1 MIRLECDGSY
11 EAHLQE
17 YNEGILR
24 KYGVSSQSAER
35 EIISMADKGNT
46 VALKLYGDM
55 VFYQKILR
63 RHYYRDAFEL
73 YMRSAGITVEED
85 GSFMSSGIAYPLAF
99 WWIGYYLV
107 NYRKESFLAKCEPIA
122 VIDSMT
128 TEDRLAYALEL
139 AAACLDYEK
148 APGAINLIG
157 RIFREISE
165 NPELFEKLKTQ
176 ASDILHSHDFIR
188 KEILTVPFDCSAVE
202 ECGEIAETF
211 FLAAAREGY
220 VYACNNL
227 AAREADRIVELAKQI
242 QAEQDISEKQVS
254 GKSWDN
260 LKDLNM
266 KEQDM
271 KEQSTEEQNIKEQ
284 MEAGIRNYIEFLT
297 ISADK
302 YEPYAANR
310 LGLFYRT
317 GEIIGSSGNTVCRD
331 HIDSKLA
338 KEYFLKATV
347 YPDANSAWAYLNLMK
362 YYHKDYDTNIELM
375 NEHMEY
381 IKLLNAEVYDIAM
394 EL

>member
-73 YMRSAGITVEED
+73 YMRSAGISVDED
-85 GSFMSSGIAYPLAF
+85 RRWKSSGVAYPLAF
-99 WWIGYYLV
+99 WWIGYYLI
-107 NYRKESFLAKCEPIA
+107 NYRRESFLVKCEPIA

-128 TEDRLAYALEL
+128 VEDRLIYALEL

-165 NPELFEKLKTQ
+165 NEELFEKVKIQ
-176 ASDILHSHDFIR
+176 ALDILQSHDFIQ
-188 KEILTVPFDCSAVE
+188 KEILTAPFDCSTAE
-202 ECGEIAETF
+202 GCGEIAEAF
-211 FLAAAREGY
+211 FLSAVKEGY

-227 AAREADRIVELAKQI
+227 AAREADRIVELAQQIRGKQ
-242 QAEQDISEKQVS
+242 ENSEKQVS
-254 GKSWDN
+254 DESKDN
-260 LKDLNM
+260 I
-266 KEQDM
+266 KEQII
-271 KEQSTEEQNIKEQ
+271 KEQSTKEQNIKEQ
-284 MEAGIRNYIEFLT
+284 METSIRNYIEFLT

-317 GEIIGSSGNTVCRD
+317 GEIIGTAGSTVCKD

-381 IKLLNAEVYDIAM
+381 IKILNAEVYDIAM

>member
-1 MIRLECDGSY
+1 MIRLECDGCY
-11 EAHLQE
+11 ETHLQE

-85 GSFMSSGIAYPLAF
+85 GSFTSSGIAYPLAF

-122 VIDSMT
+122 VVDSMT
-128 TEDRLAYALEL
+128 VEDRLTYALEL

-165 NPELFEKLKTQ
+165 NEELFEKLRIQ
-176 ASDILHSHDFIR
+176 AANILHSHDYIQ
-188 KEILTVPFDCSAVE
+188 KEILTAPFDCNTME
-202 ECGEIAETF
+202 GCGEIAEIF
-211 FLAAAREGY
+211 FLVAAREGY

-227 AAREADRIVELAKQI
+227 AAREADRIVALAQQI
-242 QAEQDISEKQVS
+242 RGEQDI
-254 GKSWDN
+254 
-260 LKDLNM
+260 KD
-266 KEQDM
+266 
-271 KEQSTEEQNIKEQ
+271 Q
-284 MEAGIRNYIEFLT
+284 MEASIRNYIEFLT

-317 GEIIGSSGNTVCRD
+317 GEIIGSSGSTVCRD

-347 YPDANSAWAYLNLMK
+347 YPDSNSAWAYLNLMK

-381 IKLLNAEVYDIAM
+381 IKLLNAEVYAIAM

>member
-35 EIISMADKGNT
+35 EIISMAAKGNT

-85 GSFMSSGIAYPLAF
+85 GSFTSSGIAYPLAF

-254 GKSWDN
+254 GESRDN

-266 KEQDM
+266 K
-271 KEQSTEEQNIKEQ
+271 EQNIKEQ

-362 YYHKDYDTNIELM
+362 YYHKDYDTNIEHM

>member
-73 YMRSAGITVEED
+73 YMRSAGISVDED
-85 GSFMSSGIAYPLAF
+85 RRWKSSGVAYPLAF
-99 WWIGYYLV
+99 WWIGYYLI
-107 NYRKESFLAKCEPIA
+107 NYRRESFLVKCEPIA

-128 TEDRLAYALEL
+128 VEDRLIYALEL
-139 AAACLDYEK
+139 AAACLDYEQ

-165 NPELFEKLKTQ
+165 NEELFEKVKIQ
-176 ASDILHSHDFIR
+176 ALDILQSHDFIQ
-188 KEILTVPFDCSAVE
+188 KEILTAPFDCSTAE
-202 ECGEIAETF
+202 GCGEIAEAF
-211 FLAAAREGY
+211 FLSAVKEGY

-227 AAREADRIVELAKQI
+227 AAREADRIVELAQQIRGKQ
-242 QAEQDISEKQVS
+242 ENSEKQVS
-254 GKSWDN
+254 DESKDN
-260 LKDLNM
+260 I
-266 KEQDM
+266 KEQII
-271 KEQSTEEQNIKEQ
+271 KEQSTKEQNIKEQ
-284 MEAGIRNYIEFLT
+284 METSIRNYIEFLT

-317 GEIIGSSGNTVCRD
+317 GEIIGTAGSTVCKD

-381 IKLLNAEVYDIAM
+381 IKILNAEVYDIAM

>member
-254 GKSWDN
+254 GESRDN